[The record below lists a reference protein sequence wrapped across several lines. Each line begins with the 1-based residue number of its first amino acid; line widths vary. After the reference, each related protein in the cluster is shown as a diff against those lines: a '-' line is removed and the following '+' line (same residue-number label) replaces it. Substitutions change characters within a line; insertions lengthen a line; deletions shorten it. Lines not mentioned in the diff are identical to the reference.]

1 MRHFYLSK
9 DGFRHTDDCDSASW
23 IDIQQPDPKDC
34 KMLEE
39 QLGLPPM
46 FLEYLQ
52 DADERPRLE
61 REQNWSMVIVRI
73 PIINTDNT
81 MPYTTMPIGVVITPD
96 SKVITISYHPNPLI
110 TDFIENSIRKRIAV
124 TSQADFALRI
134 FYSAAYWYLKYLK
147 DIAQDVLGAEKDL
160 QRAIRNDDLIR
171 LMRMQKSLVF
181 FNTSI
186 KGDVMLLERVGK
198 MFETTIDEDLLEDV
212 QIELRQADTT
222 VAIYSNILEGTM
234 DSYASII
241 SNNVNSVMKRMTGL
255 SIILMVPTFIASLYG
270 MNVDI
275 LLGDNP
281 HAFWI
286 IIAMT
291 VVFTAIAFIVL
302 RRIRWV

>member
-1 MRHFYLSK
+1 M
-9 DGFRHTDDCDSASW
+9 
-23 IDIQQPDPKDC
+23 
-34 KMLEE
+34 
-39 QLGLPPM
+39 
-46 FLEYLQ
+46 
-52 DADERPRLE
+52 
-61 REQNWSMVIVRI
+61 
-73 PIINTDNT
+73 
-81 MPYTTMPIGVVITPD
+81 
-96 SKVITISYHPNPLI
+96 ITISYHPNPLI
-110 TDFIENSIRKRIAV
+110 TDFIENSIRKRIVV